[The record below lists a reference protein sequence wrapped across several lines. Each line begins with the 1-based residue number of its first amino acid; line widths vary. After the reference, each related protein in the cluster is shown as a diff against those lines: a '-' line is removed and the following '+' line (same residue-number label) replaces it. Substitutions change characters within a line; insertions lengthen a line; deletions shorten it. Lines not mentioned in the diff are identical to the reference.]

1 MRSLIATAIA
11 TVTPATIMNEIDFE
25 FIQYIA

>member
-1 MRSLIATAIA
+1 MRSLITTAIA
-11 TVTPATIMNEIDFE
+11 AVASATIMNEIDFE